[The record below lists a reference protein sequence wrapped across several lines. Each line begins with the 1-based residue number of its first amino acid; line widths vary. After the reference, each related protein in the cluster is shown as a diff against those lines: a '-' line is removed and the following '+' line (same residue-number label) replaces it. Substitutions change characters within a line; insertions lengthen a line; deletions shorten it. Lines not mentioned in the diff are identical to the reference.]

1 MKRVLFIGNSFTYYN
16 DMPLLFE
23 QLSNDAGFDVHAV
36 SVIKGGWYLNQFAD
50 PENDMGKELRSV
62 YPRHQWDYI
71 VLQDQSF
78 NPAGN
83 PEDFLNS
90 VQSLRTL
97 MPNGRLVFYQTWPY
111 EANTA
116 KLASV
121 NISYEDMYTGLRNA
135 YTMAAR
141 VHDGILVPVGDGF
154 HLIQQRKPEF
164 SLYMPDAFHPNLAG
178 SYLAACL
185 FFGCLSGQSPL
196 TLSTPKKL
204 DASKAQFLREVAQE
218 LLTHQGGI

>member
-1 MKRVLFIGNSFTYYN
+1 MKRVLFIGNSFTYFN

-36 SVIKGGWYLNQFAD
+36 SVTKGGWYLNQFAD

-83 PEDFLNS
+83 PEDFLDS
-90 VQSLRTL
+90 VQSLRSL
-97 MPNGRLVFYQTWPY
+97 MPEGRLVFYQTWPY
-111 EANTA
+111 EANTS
-116 KLASV
+116 KLASAK
-121 NISYEDMYTGLRNA
+121 ISYDDMYATLRDA
-135 YTMAAR
+135 YAKAAR
-141 VHDGILVPVGDGF
+141 EFDGLLVPVGDGF
-154 HLIQQRKPEF
+154 HLIRQRKPEF

-185 FFGCLSGQSPL
+185 FFGRLSGLSPL
-196 TLSTPKKL
+196 MLSTPKKL
-204 DASKAQFLREVAQE
+204 DAYQAQYLREIAQE
-218 LLTHQGGI
+218 LLTR

>member
-1 MKRVLFIGNSFTYYN
+1 MKRVLFIGNSFTYFN
-16 DMPLLFE
+16 DMPLFFE
-23 QLSNDAGFDVHAV
+23 QLANDAGFDVHAV
-36 SVIKGGWYLNQFAD
+36 SVTKGGWYLHQFAD

-78 NPAGN
+78 NPAGD
-83 PEDFLNS
+83 PEDFLAS
-90 VQSLRTL
+90 VRSLRAL
-97 MPNGRLVFYQTWPY
+97 MPQGRFVFYQTWPY
-111 EANTA
+111 EPNTA

-121 NISYEDMYTGLRNA
+121 KTSYDDMYAGLRDA
-135 YTMAAR
+135 YTQAAR
-141 VHDGILVPVGDGF
+141 EHDGLLVPVGDGF
-154 HLIQQRKPEF
+154 HLVWQRKPEL

-185 FFGCLSGQSPL
+185 FFGCLSGISPL

-204 DASKAQFLREVAQE
+204 DESKAKYLRELAQE
-218 LLTHQGGI
+218 LISR

>member
-1 MKRVLFIGNSFTYYN
+1 MKRVLFIGNSFTYFN

-36 SVIKGGWYLNQFAD
+36 SVIKGGWYLHQFAD

-78 NPAGN
+78 NPAGD
-83 PEDFLNS
+83 PEDFLAS
-90 VQSLRTL
+90 VRELRAL
-97 MPNGRLVFYQTWPY
+97 MPHGRLVFYQTWPY
-111 EANTA
+111 EPDTA

-121 NISYEDMYTGLRNA
+121 KISYDDMYTGLRGA
-135 YTMAAR
+135 YTQAAR
-141 VHDGILVPVGDGF
+141 EQNGLLVPVGDGF
-154 HLIQQRKPEF
+154 YLTHQRRPAL

-185 FFGCLSGQSPL
+185 FFGRLSGLSPL
-196 TLSTPKKL
+196 KLSTPKKL
-204 DASKAQFLREVAQE
+204 DECIAQYLREIAQE
-218 LLTHQGGI
+218 LLSC